1 MPLGPLRPDVG
12 SLERVTFSQTSFP
25 APSGSEWWRDAVI
38 YQVYP
43 RSFKD
48 SNGDGMG
55 DLGGVTQKLPYLKRL
70 GVDAVWL
77 SPFYLSPQHDAGY
90 DVADYRT
97 VDPRFGSLED
107 FDRMREE
114 AHRLGLK
121 IIVDLVPNHTS
132 EDHEWFRAALDSAPG
147 SPERDRYIFREGSGE
162 NGELPPNNW
171 KSLFGGS
178 AWTRVAD
185 GQWYLHLFDSSQP
198 DLNWENPEV
207 WEEFRAIL
215 RFWLERGADGFRV
228 DVAHGMI
235 KAEGLPDWDEQVH
248 LVEGTAA
255 EDDAPNGAPADRTG
269 PAAQDVP
276 VDSTATAET
285 GPAPSGPETVG
296 AEQAGGAGTELGGVV
311 GGDEESANADDPA
324 KTMDTGP
331 YFDQDGVHEIYRDWH
346 RVLQEYPG
354 DRMLV
359 VEAWV
364 GPASRLARY
373 VRPDEAQQAFNFDFL
388 ISGWHRNRMRD
399 TIDISLR
406 ANYEVGAP
414 CTWVLSNHDTVR
426 HASRYGLGSRTAY
439 PNGIG
444 AQDEQ
449 PHHGQGLRRAR
460 AAALVE
466 LSLPGSAYVY
476 QGDEL
481 GLPEHTSLPDAARE
495 DPTFHRT
502 AGAELGRDGA
512 RVPLPWSPVG
522 EGLGFGAEPWLPQP
536 ESFAQITVDHQL
548 GDPQST
554 LNLYRRALTLRDEL
568 RLGTADFSWH
578 PLSDGPEG
586 VLAYV
591 LSTRGG
597 RRVLVAANLGETE
610 AEVAELGSGTLLL
623 TSGQDAVVNDR
634 LTVDSAVWVEL

>member
-1 MPLGPLRPDVG
+1 MG
-12 SLERVTFSQTSFP
+12 SLDPVTSDPATHSDHRAT
-25 APSGSEWWRDAVI
+25 APSARSDQTASVSTASASDTSARTATGTEWWRDAVI

-55 DLGGVTQKLPYLKRL
+55 DLGGVTQKLPYLKHL

-132 EDHEWFRAALDSAPG
+132 EDHEWFRAALTSEPG
-147 SPERDRYIFREGSGE
+147 SPERDRYMFREGRGE
-162 NGELPPNNW
+162 NGEEPPNNW
-171 KSLFGGS
+171 KSLFGGR
-178 AWTRVAD
+178 AWTRVPD

-215 RFWLERGADGFRV
+215 RFWLDRGADGFRV

-235 KAEGLPDWDEQVH
+235 KAPGLPDWDEQVH
-248 LVEGTAA
+248 MVEGT
-255 EDDAPNGAPADRTG
+255 DAQG
-269 PAAQDVP
+269 AQDEP
-276 VDSTATAET
+276 D
-285 GPAPSGPETVG
+285 GPS
-296 AEQAGGAGTELGGVV
+296 
-311 GGDEESANADDPA
+311 

-346 RVLQEYPG
+346 TVLQQYPG

-364 GPASRLARY
+364 GPAERLARY

-388 ISGWHRNRMRD
+388 VAGWHRDRMRD
-399 TIDISLR
+399 TIEISLR
-406 ANYEVGAP
+406 ANAAVGAP
-414 CTWVLSNHDTVR
+414 STWVLSNHDTVR
-426 HASRYGLGSRTAY
+426 HASRYGLSSRTAY

-449 PHHGQGLRRAR
+449 PHAGQGLRRAR

-466 LSLPGSAYVY
+466 LSLPGSAYIY

-481 GLPEHTSLPDAARE
+481 GLPEHTELPDAARQ

-502 AGAELGRDGA
+502 AGSELGRDGA
-512 RVPLPWSPVG
+512 RVPLPWAPVG
-522 EGLGFGAEPWLPQP
+522 DGLGFGPDPWLPQP
-536 ESFAQITVDHQL
+536 ESFAGITVDHQL

-554 LNLYRRALTLRDEL
+554 LNLYRRALEL
-568 RLGTADFSWH
+568 RHELELGTAEFAWH
-578 PLSDGPEG
+578 PLSEG
-586 VLAYV
+586 DQDVLAYTM
-591 LSTRGG
+591 SCRTGET
-597 RRVLVAANLGETE
+597 VLVAANLGESE
-610 AEVAELGSGTLLL
+610 IGFDELSRGELLL
-623 TSGQDAVVNDR
+623 ASGQNAVVNDR
-634 LTVDSAVWVEL
+634 LSVDSAVWLRLT

>member
-1 MPLGPLRPDVG
+1 MGGAVATRPPWEMG
-12 SLERVTFSQTSFP
+12 SLDPVTSDSSTHSDHRTT
-25 APSGSEWWRDAVI
+25 APSARSDQTASVSTASASDTSARTATGTEWWRDAVI

-55 DLGGVTQKLPYLKRL
+55 DLGGVTQKLPYLKHL

-107 FDRMREE
+107 FDRLREE

-132 EDHEWFRAALDSAPG
+132 EDHEWFRAALASEPG
-147 SPERDRYIFREGSGE
+147 SPERDRYMFREGRGE
-162 NGELPPNNW
+162 NGEEPPNNW
-171 KSLFGGS
+171 KSLFGGR
-178 AWTRVAD
+178 AWTRVPD

-215 RFWLERGADGFRV
+215 RFWLDRGADGFRV

-235 KAEGLPDWDEQVH
+235 KAPGLPDWDEQVH
-248 LVEGTAA
+248 MVEGT
-255 EDDAPNGAPADRTG
+255 DAQG
-269 PAAQDVP
+269 AQDEP
-276 VDSTATAET
+276 D
-285 GPAPSGPETVG
+285 GPS
-296 AEQAGGAGTELGGVV
+296 
-311 GGDEESANADDPA
+311 

-346 RVLQEYPG
+346 TVLQEYPG

-364 GPASRLARY
+364 GPAERLARY

-388 ISGWHRNRMRD
+388 VAGWHRDRMRD
-399 TIDISLR
+399 TIEISLR
-406 ANYEVGAP
+406 ANAAVGAP
-414 CTWVLSNHDTVR
+414 STWVLSNHDTVR
-426 HASRYGLGSRTAY
+426 HASRYGLSSRTAY

-449 PHHGQGLRRAR
+449 PHAGQGLRRAR

-466 LSLPGSAYVY
+466 LSLPGSAYIY

-481 GLPEHTSLPDAARE
+481 GLPEHTELPDAARQ

-502 AGAELGRDGA
+502 AGSELGRDGA
-512 RVPLPWSPVG
+512 RVPLPWAPVG
-522 EGLGFGAEPWLPQP
+522 DGLGFGPDPWLPQP
-536 ESFAQITVDHQL
+536 ESFAGITVDHQL

-554 LNLYRRALTLRDEL
+554 LNLYRRALEL
-568 RLGTADFSWH
+568 RHDLELGTAKFAWH
-578 PLSDGPEG
+578 PLSEG
-586 VLAYV
+586 DQDVLAYTM
-591 LSTRGG
+591 SCGTGET
-597 RRVLVAANLGETE
+597 VLVAANLGESE
-610 AEVAELGSGTLLL
+610 IGFDELSRGELLL
-623 TSGQDAVVNDR
+623 ASGQNAVVNDR
-634 LTVDSAVWVEL
+634 LSVDSAVWLRLT

>member
-1 MPLGPLRPDVG
+1 MGGAVATRPPWEMG
-12 SLERVTFSQTSFP
+12 SLDPVTSDPSTHSDHRTT
-25 APSGSEWWRDAVI
+25 APSARSDQTASVSTASASDTSARTATGTEWWRDAVI

-55 DLGGVTQKLPYLKRL
+55 DLGGVTQKLPYLKHL

-107 FDRMREE
+107 FDRLREE

-132 EDHEWFRAALDSAPG
+132 EDHEWFRAALTSEPG
-147 SPERDRYIFREGSGE
+147 SPERDRYMFREGRGE
-162 NGELPPNNW
+162 NGEEPPNNW
-171 KSLFGGS
+171 KSLFGGR
-178 AWTRVAD
+178 AWTRVPD

-215 RFWLERGADGFRV
+215 RFWLDRGADGFRV

-235 KAEGLPDWDEQVH
+235 KAPGLPDWDEQVH
-248 LVEGTAA
+248 MVEGT
-255 EDDAPNGAPADRTG
+255 DAQG
-269 PAAQDVP
+269 AQDEP
-276 VDSTATAET
+276 D
-285 GPAPSGPETVG
+285 GPS
-296 AEQAGGAGTELGGVV
+296 
-311 GGDEESANADDPA
+311 

-346 RVLQEYPG
+346 TVLQEYPG

-364 GPASRLARY
+364 GPAERLARY

-388 ISGWHRNRMRD
+388 VAGWHRDRMRD
-399 TIDISLR
+399 TIEISLR
-406 ANYEVGAP
+406 ANAAVGAP
-414 CTWVLSNHDTVR
+414 STWVLSNHDTVR
-426 HASRYGLGSRTAY
+426 HASRYGLSSRTAY

-449 PHHGQGLRRAR
+449 PHAGQGLRRAR

-466 LSLPGSAYVY
+466 LSLPGSAYIY

-481 GLPEHTSLPDAARE
+481 GLPEHTELPDAARQ

-502 AGAELGRDGA
+502 AGSELGRDGA
-512 RVPLPWSPVG
+512 RVPLPWAPVG
-522 EGLGFGAEPWLPQP
+522 DGLGFGPDPWLPQP
-536 ESFAQITVDHQL
+536 ESFAGITVDHQL

-554 LNLYRRALTLRDEL
+554 LNLYRRALEL
-568 RLGTADFSWH
+568 RHDLELGTAEFAWH
-578 PLSDGPEG
+578 PLSEG
-586 VLAYV
+586 DQDVLAYTM
-591 LSTRGG
+591 SCGTGET
-597 RRVLVAANLGETE
+597 VLVAANLGESE
-610 AEVAELGSGTLLL
+610 IGFDELSRGELLL
-623 TSGQDAVVNDR
+623 ASGQNAVVNDR
-634 LTVDSAVWVEL
+634 LSVDSAVWLRLT

>member
-1 MPLGPLRPDVG
+1 MGGAVATRPPWEMG
-12 SLERVTFSQTSFP
+12 SLDPVTSDSSTHSDHRTT
-25 APSGSEWWRDAVI
+25 APSARSDQTASVSTASASDTSARTATGTEWWRDAVI

-55 DLGGVTQKLPYLKRL
+55 DLGGVTQKLPYLKHL

-107 FDRMREE
+107 FDRLREE

-132 EDHEWFRAALDSAPG
+132 EDHEWFRAALASEPG
-147 SPERDRYIFREGSGE
+147 SPERDRYMFREGRGE
-162 NGELPPNNW
+162 NGEEPPNNW
-171 KSLFGGS
+171 KSLFGGR
-178 AWTRVAD
+178 AWTRVPD

-215 RFWLERGADGFRV
+215 RFWLDRGADGFRV

-235 KAEGLPDWDEQVH
+235 KAPGLPDWDEQVH
-248 LVEGTAA
+248 MVEGT
-255 EDDAPNGAPADRTG
+255 DAQG
-269 PAAQDVP
+269 AQDEP
-276 VDSTATAET
+276 D
-285 GPAPSGPETVG
+285 GPS
-296 AEQAGGAGTELGGVV
+296 
-311 GGDEESANADDPA
+311 

-346 RVLQEYPG
+346 TVLQEYPG

-364 GPASRLARY
+364 GPAERLARY

-388 ISGWHRNRMRD
+388 VAGWHRDRMRD
-399 TIDISLR
+399 TIEISLR
-406 ANYEVGAP
+406 ANAAVGAP
-414 CTWVLSNHDTVR
+414 STWVLSNHDTVR
-426 HASRYGLGSRTAY
+426 HASRYGLSSRTAY

-449 PHHGQGLRRAR
+449 PHAGQGLRRAR

-466 LSLPGSAYVY
+466 LSLPGSAYIY

-481 GLPEHTSLPDAARE
+481 GLPEHTELPDAARQ

-502 AGAELGRDGA
+502 AGSELGRDGA
-512 RVPLPWSPVG
+512 RVPLPWAPVG
-522 EGLGFGAEPWLPQP
+522 DGLGFGPDPWLPQP
-536 ESFAQITVDHQL
+536 ESFAGITVDHQL

-554 LNLYRRALTLRDEL
+554 LNLYRRALEL
-568 RLGTADFSWH
+568 RHDLELGTAEFAWH
-578 PLSDGPEG
+578 PLSEG
-586 VLAYV
+586 DQDVLAYTM
-591 LSTRGG
+591 SCGTGET
-597 RRVLVAANLGETE
+597 VLVAANLGESE
-610 AEVAELGSGTLLL
+610 IGFDELSRGELLL
-623 TSGQDAVVNDR
+623 ASGQNAVVNDR
-634 LTVDSAVWVEL
+634 LSVDSAVWLRLT

>member
-1 MPLGPLRPDVG
+1 MTSDPATHPDH
-12 SLERVTFSQTSFP
+12 RAT
-25 APSGSEWWRDAVI
+25 APSARSDRTASVSTTSASGTSAGTSSTTGTEWWRDAVI

-55 DLGGVTQKLPYLKRL
+55 DLGGVTQKLPYLKHL

-132 EDHEWFRAALDSAPG
+132 EDHEWFRAALASEPG
-147 SPERDRYIFREGSGE
+147 SPERDRYMFREGKGE
-162 NGELPPNNW
+162 NGEEPPNNW
-171 KSLFGGS
+171 KSLFGGR

-215 RFWLERGADGFRV
+215 RFWLDRGADGFRV

-248 LVEGTAA
+248 MVEGTDAQGA
-255 EDDAPNGAPADRTG
+255 EDEPDG
-269 PAAQDVP
+269 P
-276 VDSTATAET
+276 S
-285 GPAPSGPETVG
+285 
-296 AEQAGGAGTELGGVV
+296 
-311 GGDEESANADDPA
+311 

-364 GPASRLARY
+364 GPAERLARY

-388 ISGWHRNRMRD
+388 VAGWHRDRMRD
-399 TIDISLR
+399 TIEISLR
-406 ANYEVGAP
+406 ANAAVGAP
-414 CTWVLSNHDTVR
+414 STWVLSNHDTVR
-426 HASRYGLGSRTAY
+426 HASRYGLSSRTAY

-449 PHHGQGLRRAR
+449 PHAGQGLRRAR

-466 LSLPGSAYVY
+466 LSLPGSAYIY

-481 GLPEHTSLPDAARE
+481 GLPEHTELPDAARQ

-502 AGAELGRDGA
+502 AGSELGRDGA

-522 EGLGFGAEPWLPQP
+522 DGLGFGPDPWLPQP
-536 ESFAQITVDHQL
+536 ESFAAITVDHQL

-554 LNLYRRALTLRDEL
+554 LNLYRRALEL
-568 RLGTADFSWH
+568 RHGLDLGAADFAWH
-578 PLSDGPEG
+578 PLSEG
-586 VLAYV
+586 DQDVLAY
-591 LSTRGG
+591 TMTCGTG
-597 RRVLVAANLGETE
+597 ETVLVAANLGES
-610 AEVAELGSGTLLL
+610 EVGFDELSRGELLL
-623 TSGQDAVVNDR
+623 ASGQNAVVNDR
-634 LTVDSAVWVEL
+634 LSVDSAVWLRLT

>member
-1 MPLGPLRPDVG
+1 M
-12 SLERVTFSQTSFP
+12 
-25 APSGSEWWRDAVI
+25 I

-55 DLGGVTQKLPYLKRL
+55 DLGGVTQKLPYLKHL

-107 FDRMREE
+107 FDRLREE

-132 EDHEWFRAALDSAPG
+132 EDHEWFRAALASDPG
-147 SPERDRYIFREGSGE
+147 SPERDRYMFREGRGE
-162 NGELPPNNW
+162 NGEEPPNNW
-171 KSLFGGS
+171 KSLFGGR
-178 AWTRVAD
+178 AWTRVPD

-215 RFWLERGADGFRV
+215 RFWLDRGADGFRV

-235 KAEGLPDWDEQVH
+235 KAPGLPDWDEQVH
-248 LVEGTAA
+248 MVEGT
-255 EDDAPNGAPADRTG
+255 DAQG
-269 PAAQDVP
+269 AQDEP
-276 VDSTATAET
+276 D
-285 GPAPSGPETVG
+285 GPS
-296 AEQAGGAGTELGGVV
+296 
-311 GGDEESANADDPA
+311 

-346 RVLQEYPG
+346 TVLQEYPG

-364 GPASRLARY
+364 GPAERLARY

-388 ISGWHRNRMRD
+388 VAGWHRDRMRD
-399 TIDISLR
+399 TIEISLR
-406 ANYEVGAP
+406 ANAAVGAP
-414 CTWVLSNHDTVR
+414 STWVLSNHDTVR
-426 HASRYGLGSRTAY
+426 HASRYGLSSRTAY

-449 PHHGQGLRRAR
+449 PHAGQGLRRAR

-466 LSLPGSAYVY
+466 LSLPGSAYIY

-481 GLPEHTSLPDAARE
+481 GLPEHTELPDAARQ

-502 AGAELGRDGA
+502 AGSELGRDGA
-512 RVPLPWSPVG
+512 RVPLPWAPVG
-522 EGLGFGAEPWLPQP
+522 DGLGFGPDPWLPQP
-536 ESFAQITVDHQL
+536 ESFAGITVDHQL

-554 LNLYRRALTLRDEL
+554 LNLYRRALEL
-568 RLGTADFSWH
+568 RHDLELGTAEFAWH
-578 PLSDGPEG
+578 PLSEG
-586 VLAYV
+586 DQDVLAYTM
-591 LSTRGG
+591 SCGTGET
-597 RRVLVAANLGETE
+597 VLVAANLGESE
-610 AEVAELGSGTLLL
+610 IGFDELSRGELLL
-623 TSGQDAVVNDR
+623 ASGQNAVVNDR
-634 LTVDSAVWVEL
+634 LSVDSAVWLRLT

>member
-1 MPLGPLRPDVG
+1 M
-12 SLERVTFSQTSFP
+12 
-25 APSGSEWWRDAVI
+25 

-55 DLGGVTQKLPYLKRL
+55 DLGGVTQKLPYLKHL

-132 EDHEWFRAALDSAPG
+132 EDHEWFRAALASAPG
-147 SPERDRYIFREGSGE
+147 SPERDRYMFRAGRGE
-162 NGELPPNNW
+162 NGEEPPNNW
-171 KSLFGGS
+171 KSLFGGR
-178 AWTRVAD
+178 AWTRVPD

-215 RFWLERGADGFRV
+215 RFWLDRGADGFRV

-248 LVEGTAA
+248 MVEGTDAQGA
-255 EDDAPNGAPADRTG
+255 EDEPDG
-269 PAAQDVP
+269 P
-276 VDSTATAET
+276 S
-285 GPAPSGPETVG
+285 
-296 AEQAGGAGTELGGVV
+296 
-311 GGDEESANADDPA
+311 

-346 RVLQEYPG
+346 KVLQEYPG

-364 GPASRLARY
+364 GPAERLARY

-388 ISGWHRNRMRD
+388 VAGWHRDRMRD
-399 TIDISLR
+399 TIEISLR
-406 ANYEVGAP
+406 ANAAVGAP
-414 CTWVLSNHDTVR
+414 STWVLSNHDTVR
-426 HASRYGLGSRTAY
+426 HASRYGLSSRTAY

-449 PHHGQGLRRAR
+449 PHAGQGLRRAR

-466 LSLPGSAYVY
+466 LSLPGSAYIY

-481 GLPEHTSLPDAARE
+481 GLPEHTELPDAARQ
-495 DPTFHRT
+495 DPTFHRS
-502 AGAELGRDGA
+502 AGSELGRDGA

-522 EGLGFGAEPWLPQP
+522 DGLGFGPDPWLPQP
-536 ESFAQITVDHQL
+536 ESFAGITVDHQL

-554 LNLYRRALTLRDEL
+554 LNLYRRALEL
-568 RLGTADFSWH
+568 RHRLDLGAAEFAWH
-578 PLSDGPEG
+578 PLSEG
-586 VLAYV
+586 DQDVLAY
-591 LSTRGG
+591 TMTCGTG
-597 RRVLVAANLGETE
+597 ETVLVAANLGER
-610 AEVAELGSGTLLL
+610 EVGFDELSRGELLL
-623 TSGQDAVVNDR
+623 ASGQNAVVNDR
-634 LTVDSAVWVEL
+634 LSVDSAVWLRLK

>member
-1 MPLGPLRPDVG
+1 M
-12 SLERVTFSQTSFP
+12 
-25 APSGSEWWRDAVI
+25 
-38 YQVYP
+38 YP

-55 DLGGVTQKLPYLKRL
+55 DLGGVTQKLPYLKHL

-107 FDRMREE
+107 FDRLREE

-132 EDHEWFRAALDSAPG
+132 EDHEWFRAALTSEPG
-147 SPERDRYIFREGSGE
+147 SPERDRYMFREGRGE
-162 NGELPPNNW
+162 NGEEPPNNW
-171 KSLFGGS
+171 KSLFGGR
-178 AWTRVAD
+178 AWTRVPD

-215 RFWLERGADGFRV
+215 RFWLDRGADGFRV

-235 KAEGLPDWDEQVH
+235 KAPGLPDWDEQVH
-248 LVEGTAA
+248 MVEGT
-255 EDDAPNGAPADRTG
+255 DAQG
-269 PAAQDVP
+269 AQDEP
-276 VDSTATAET
+276 D
-285 GPAPSGPETVG
+285 GPS
-296 AEQAGGAGTELGGVV
+296 
-311 GGDEESANADDPA
+311 

-346 RVLQEYPG
+346 TVLQEYPG

-364 GPASRLARY
+364 GPAERLARY

-388 ISGWHRNRMRD
+388 VAGWHRDRMRD
-399 TIDISLR
+399 TIEISLR
-406 ANYEVGAP
+406 ANAAVGAP
-414 CTWVLSNHDTVR
+414 STWVLSNHDTVR
-426 HASRYGLGSRTAY
+426 HASRYGLSSRTAY

-449 PHHGQGLRRAR
+449 PHAGQGLRRAR

-466 LSLPGSAYVY
+466 LSLPGSAYIY

-481 GLPEHTSLPDAARE
+481 GLPEHTELPDAARQ

-502 AGAELGRDGA
+502 AGSELGRDGA
-512 RVPLPWSPVG
+512 RVPLPWAPVG
-522 EGLGFGAEPWLPQP
+522 DGLGFGPDPWLPQP
-536 ESFAQITVDHQL
+536 ESFAGITVDHQL

-554 LNLYRRALTLRDEL
+554 LNLYRRALEL
-568 RLGTADFSWH
+568 RHDLELGTAEFAWH
-578 PLSDGPEG
+578 PLSEG
-586 VLAYV
+586 DQDVLAYTM
-591 LSTRGG
+591 SCGTGET
-597 RRVLVAANLGETE
+597 VLVAANLGESE
-610 AEVAELGSGTLLL
+610 IGFDELSRGELLL
-623 TSGQDAVVNDR
+623 ASGQNAVVNDR
-634 LTVDSAVWVEL
+634 LSVDSAVWLRLT

>member
-1 MPLGPLRPDVG
+1 MG

-55 DLGGVTQKLPYLKRL
+55 DLGGVTEKLPYLKRL

-107 FDRMREE
+107 YDRMREE

-132 EDHEWFRAALDSAPG
+132 EDHEWFRAALASAPG
-147 SPERDRYIFREGSGE
+147 SPERARYIFREGRGE

-198 DLNWENPEV
+198 DLDWKNPEV

-215 RFWLERGADGFRV
+215 RFWLDRGADGFRV

-248 LVEGTAA
+248 MVEGTAE
-255 EDDAPNGAPADRTG
+255 EDGTGDAHEPT
-269 PAAQDVP
+269 
-276 VDSTATAET
+276 
-285 GPAPSGPETVG
+285 
-296 AEQAGGAGTELGGVV
+296 
-311 GGDEESANADDPA
+311 
-324 KTMDTGP
+324 KTMHTGP

-364 GPASRLARY
+364 GPAPRLARY

-399 TIDISLR
+399 TVDASLR
-406 ANYEVGAP
+406 AYYEVGAP

-522 EGLGFGAEPWLPQP
+522 EGLGFGPNPWLPQP
-536 ESFAQITVDHQL
+536 ESFREITVDHQE

-554 LNLYRRALTLRDEL
+554 LNLYRRALRVRGEL
-568 RLGTADFSWH
+568 GLGTADFTWH
-578 PLSDGPEG
+578 ELSDGPER
-586 VLAYV
+586 VLAYL
-591 LSTRGG
+591 LSTSEG
-597 RRVLVAANLGETE
+597 RTVLVAANLGEGD
-610 AEVAELGSGTLLL
+610 AEIAELSRGTLLL
-623 TSGQDAVVNDR
+623 TSGQDAVIGNR
-634 LTVDSAVWVEL
+634 LTVDSAVWLEL

>member
-1 MPLGPLRPDVG
+1 MG
-12 SLERVTFSQTSFP
+12 SLECVTFSQTSFP

-55 DLGGVTQKLPYLKRL
+55 DLGGVTEELPYLKRL

-107 FDRMREE
+107 YDRMREE

-132 EDHEWFRAALDSAPG
+132 EDHEWFRAALASAPG
-147 SPERDRYIFREGSGE
+147 SPERARYIFREGRGE

-198 DLNWENPEV
+198 DLDWKNPEV

-215 RFWLERGADGFRV
+215 RFWLDRGADGFRV

-248 LVEGTAA
+248 MVEGTAE
-255 EDDAPNGAPADRTG
+255 ED
-269 PAAQDVP
+269 
-276 VDSTATAET
+276 
-285 GPAPSGPETVG
+285 
-296 AEQAGGAGTELGGVV
+296 GTE
-311 GGDEESANADDPA
+311 DAHEPT

-354 DRMLV
+354 DRILV

-364 GPASRLARY
+364 GPAPRLARY

-388 ISGWHRNRMRD
+388 ISGWHRDRMRD
-399 TIDISLR
+399 TVDASLR
-406 ANYEVGAP
+406 AYYEVGAP

-522 EGLGFGAEPWLPQP
+522 EGLGFGPNPWLPQP
-536 ESFAQITVDHQL
+536 ESFREITVDHQE

-554 LNLYRRALTLRDEL
+554 LNLYRRALGVRGEL
-568 RLGTADFSWH
+568 GLGTADFTWH
-578 PLSDGPEG
+578 ELSDGPEG

-591 LSTRGG
+591 LSTSEG
-597 RRVLVAANLGETE
+597 RTVLVAANLGEGD
-610 AEVAELGSGTLLL
+610 AEIAELSRGTLLL
-623 TSGQDAVVNDR
+623 TSGQDAVIDNR
-634 LTVDSAVWVEL
+634 LTVDSAVWLEL

>member
-1 MPLGPLRPDVG
+1 MG
-12 SLERVTFSQTSFP
+12 SLDPVTSDPATHP
-25 APSGSEWWRDAVI
+25 DHRATAPSARSDRTASVSTASVSGASARTPTGTEWWRDAVI

-55 DLGGVTQKLPYLKRL
+55 DLGGVTQKLPYLKHL

-132 EDHEWFRAALDSAPG
+132 EDHEWFRAALASAPG
-147 SPERDRYIFREGSGE
+147 SPERDRYMFRAGRGE
-162 NGELPPNNW
+162 NGEEPPNNW
-171 KSLFGGS
+171 KSLFGGR
-178 AWTRVAD
+178 AWTRVPD

-215 RFWLERGADGFRV
+215 RFWLDRGADGFRV

-248 LVEGTAA
+248 MVEGTDAQGA
-255 EDDAPNGAPADRTG
+255 EDEPDG
-269 PAAQDVP
+269 P
-276 VDSTATAET
+276 S
-285 GPAPSGPETVG
+285 
-296 AEQAGGAGTELGGVV
+296 
-311 GGDEESANADDPA
+311 

-346 RVLQEYPG
+346 KVLQEYPG

-364 GPASRLARY
+364 GPAERLARY

-388 ISGWHRNRMRD
+388 VAGWHRDRMRD
-399 TIDISLR
+399 TIEISLR
-406 ANYEVGAP
+406 ANAAVGAP
-414 CTWVLSNHDTVR
+414 STWVLSNHDTVR
-426 HASRYGLGSRTAY
+426 HASRYGLSSRTAY

-449 PHHGQGLRRAR
+449 PHAGQGLRRAR

-466 LSLPGSAYVY
+466 LSLPGSAYIY

-481 GLPEHTSLPDAARE
+481 GLPEHTELPDAARQ
-495 DPTFHRT
+495 DPTFHRS
-502 AGAELGRDGA
+502 AGSELGRDGA

-522 EGLGFGAEPWLPQP
+522 DGLGFGPDPWLPQP
-536 ESFAQITVDHQL
+536 ESFAGITVDHQL

-554 LNLYRRALTLRDEL
+554 LNLYRRALEL
-568 RLGTADFSWH
+568 RHRLDLGAAEFAWH
-578 PLSDGPEG
+578 PLSEG
-586 VLAYV
+586 DQDVLAY
-591 LSTRGG
+591 TMTCGTG
-597 RRVLVAANLGETE
+597 ETVLVAANLGER
-610 AEVAELGSGTLLL
+610 EVGFDELSRGELLL
-623 TSGQDAVVNDR
+623 ASGQNAVVNDR
-634 LTVDSAVWVEL
+634 LSVDSAVWLRLK

>member
-1 MPLGPLRPDVG
+1 MGGAVATRPPWEMG
-12 SLERVTFSQTSFP
+12 SLDPVTSDSSTHSDHRTT
-25 APSGSEWWRDAVI
+25 APSARSDQTASVSTASASDTSARTATGTEWWRDAVI

-55 DLGGVTQKLPYLKRL
+55 DLGGVTQKLPYLKHL

-132 EDHEWFRAALDSAPG
+132 EDHEWFRAALTSEPG
-147 SPERDRYIFREGSGE
+147 SPERDRYMFREGRGE
-162 NGELPPNNW
+162 NGEEPPNNW
-171 KSLFGGS
+171 KSLFGGR
-178 AWTRVAD
+178 AWTRVPD

-215 RFWLERGADGFRV
+215 RFWLDRGADGFRV

-235 KAEGLPDWDEQVH
+235 KAPGLPDWDEQVH
-248 LVEGTAA
+248 MVEGT
-255 EDDAPNGAPADRTG
+255 DAQG
-269 PAAQDVP
+269 AQDEP
-276 VDSTATAET
+276 D
-285 GPAPSGPETVG
+285 GPS
-296 AEQAGGAGTELGGVV
+296 
-311 GGDEESANADDPA
+311 

-346 RVLQEYPG
+346 TVLQEYPG

-364 GPASRLARY
+364 GPAERLARY

-388 ISGWHRNRMRD
+388 VAGWHRDRMRD
-399 TIDISLR
+399 TIEISLR
-406 ANYEVGAP
+406 ANAAVGAP
-414 CTWVLSNHDTVR
+414 STWVLSNHDTVR
-426 HASRYGLGSRTAY
+426 HASRYGLSSRTAY

-449 PHHGQGLRRAR
+449 PHAGQGLRRAR

-466 LSLPGSAYVY
+466 LSLPGSAYIY

-481 GLPEHTSLPDAARE
+481 GLPEHTELPDAARQ

-502 AGAELGRDGA
+502 AGSELGRDGA
-512 RVPLPWSPVG
+512 RVPLPWAPVG
-522 EGLGFGAEPWLPQP
+522 DGLGFGPDPWLPQP
-536 ESFAQITVDHQL
+536 ESFAGITVDHQL

-554 LNLYRRALTLRDEL
+554 LNLYRRALEL
-568 RLGTADFSWH
+568 RHDLELGTAEFAWH
-578 PLSDGPEG
+578 PLSEG
-586 VLAYV
+586 DQDVLAYTM
-591 LSTRGG
+591 SCGTGET
-597 RRVLVAANLGETE
+597 VLVAANLGESE
-610 AEVAELGSGTLLL
+610 IGFDELSRGELLL
-623 TSGQDAVVNDR
+623 ASGQNAVVNDR
-634 LTVDSAVWVEL
+634 LSVDSAVWLRLT

>member
-1 MPLGPLRPDVG
+1 M
-12 SLERVTFSQTSFP
+12 
-25 APSGSEWWRDAVI
+25 
-38 YQVYP
+38 YP

-55 DLGGVTQKLPYLKRL
+55 DLGGVTQKLPYLKHL

-132 EDHEWFRAALDSAPG
+132 EDHEWFRAALASEPG
-147 SPERDRYIFREGSGE
+147 SPERDRYMFRAGRGQ
-162 NGELPPNNW
+162 NGEEPPNNW
-171 KSLFGGS
+171 KSLFGGR
-178 AWTRVAD
+178 AWTRVPD

-215 RFWLERGADGFRV
+215 RFWLDRGADGFRV

-248 LVEGTAA
+248 MVEGTDAQGA
-255 EDDAPNGAPADRTG
+255 EDEPDG
-269 PAAQDVP
+269 P
-276 VDSTATAET
+276 S
-285 GPAPSGPETVG
+285 
-296 AEQAGGAGTELGGVV
+296 
-311 GGDEESANADDPA
+311 

-346 RVLQEYPG
+346 KVLQEYPG

-364 GPASRLARY
+364 GPAERLARY

-388 ISGWHRNRMRD
+388 VAGWHRDRMRD
-399 TIDISLR
+399 TIEISLR
-406 ANYEVGAP
+406 ANAAVGAP
-414 CTWVLSNHDTVR
+414 STWVLSNHDTVR
-426 HASRYGLGSRTAY
+426 HASRYGLSSRTAY

-449 PHHGQGLRRAR
+449 PHAGQGLRRAR

-466 LSLPGSAYVY
+466 LSLPGSAYIY

-481 GLPEHTSLPDAARE
+481 GLPEHTELPDAARQ

-502 AGAELGRDGA
+502 AGSELGRDGA

-522 EGLGFGAEPWLPQP
+522 DGLGFGPDPWLPQP
-536 ESFAQITVDHQL
+536 ESFAGITVDHQL

-554 LNLYRRALTLRDEL
+554 LNLYRRALEL
-568 RLGTADFSWH
+568 RHGLDLGAAEFAWH
-578 PLSDGPEG
+578 PLSEG
-586 VLAYV
+586 DQDVLAY
-591 LSTRGG
+591 TMTCGTG
-597 RRVLVAANLGETE
+597 ETVLVAANLGES
-610 AEVAELGSGTLLL
+610 EVGFDELSRGELLL
-623 TSGQDAVVNDR
+623 ASGQNAVVNDR
-634 LTVDSAVWVEL
+634 LSVDSAVWLLLK

>member
-1 MPLGPLRPDVG
+1 M
-12 SLERVTFSQTSFP
+12 
-25 APSGSEWWRDAVI
+25 

-55 DLGGVTQKLPYLKRL
+55 DLGGVTQKLPYLKHL

-132 EDHEWFRAALDSAPG
+132 EDHEWFRAALASEPG
-147 SPERDRYIFREGSGE
+147 SPERDRYMFREGRGE
-162 NGELPPNNW
+162 NGEEPPNNW
-171 KSLFGGS
+171 KSLFGGR
-178 AWTRVAD
+178 AWTRVPD

-215 RFWLERGADGFRV
+215 RFWLDRGADGFRV

-248 LVEGTAA
+248 MVEGTDAQGA
-255 EDDAPNGAPADRTG
+255 EDEPDG
-269 PAAQDVP
+269 P
-276 VDSTATAET
+276 S
-285 GPAPSGPETVG
+285 
-296 AEQAGGAGTELGGVV
+296 
-311 GGDEESANADDPA
+311 

-364 GPASRLARY
+364 GPAERLARY

-388 ISGWHRNRMRD
+388 VAGWHRDRMRD
-399 TIDISLR
+399 TIEISLR
-406 ANYEVGAP
+406 ANAAVGAP
-414 CTWVLSNHDTVR
+414 STWVLSNHDTVR
-426 HASRYGLGSRTAY
+426 HASRYGLSSRTAY

-449 PHHGQGLRRAR
+449 PHAGQGLRRAR

-466 LSLPGSAYVY
+466 LSLPGSAYIY

-481 GLPEHTSLPDAARE
+481 GLPEHTELPDAARQ

-502 AGAELGRDGA
+502 AGSELGRDGA

-522 EGLGFGAEPWLPQP
+522 DGLGFGPDPWLPQP
-536 ESFAQITVDHQL
+536 ESFAGITVDHQL

-554 LNLYRRALTLRDEL
+554 LNLYRRALEL
-568 RLGTADFSWH
+568 RHRLDLGAAEFAWH
-578 PLSDGPEG
+578 PLSEG
-586 VLAYV
+586 DQDVLAY
-591 LSTRGG
+591 TMTCGTG
-597 RRVLVAANLGETE
+597 ETVLVAANLGES
-610 AEVAELGSGTLLL
+610 EVGFDELSRGELLL
-623 TSGQDAVVNDR
+623 ASGQNAVVNDR
-634 LTVDSAVWVEL
+634 LSVDSAVWLRLK

>member
-1 MPLGPLRPDVG
+1 MG
-12 SLERVTFSQTSFP
+12 SLDPVTSDPSTHSDHRAT
-25 APSGSEWWRDAVI
+25 APSARSDQTASVSTASASDTSARTATGTEWWRDAVI

-55 DLGGVTQKLPYLKRL
+55 DLGGVTQKLPYLKHL

-107 FDRMREE
+107 FDRLREE

-132 EDHEWFRAALDSAPG
+132 EDHEWFRAALTSEPG
-147 SPERDRYIFREGSGE
+147 SPERDRYMFREGRGE
-162 NGELPPNNW
+162 NGEEPPNNW
-171 KSLFGGS
+171 KSLFGGR
-178 AWTRVAD
+178 AWTRVPD

-215 RFWLERGADGFRV
+215 RFWLDRGADGFRV

-235 KAEGLPDWDEQVH
+235 KAPGLPDWDEQVH
-248 LVEGTAA
+248 MVEGT
-255 EDDAPNGAPADRTG
+255 DAQG
-269 PAAQDVP
+269 AQDEP
-276 VDSTATAET
+276 D
-285 GPAPSGPETVG
+285 GPS
-296 AEQAGGAGTELGGVV
+296 
-311 GGDEESANADDPA
+311 

-346 RVLQEYPG
+346 TVLQEYPG

-364 GPASRLARY
+364 GPAERLARY

-388 ISGWHRNRMRD
+388 VAGWHRDRMRD
-399 TIDISLR
+399 TIEISLR
-406 ANYEVGAP
+406 ANAAVGAP
-414 CTWVLSNHDTVR
+414 STWVLSNHDTVR
-426 HASRYGLGSRTAY
+426 HASRYGLSSRTAY

-449 PHHGQGLRRAR
+449 PHAGQGLRRAR

-466 LSLPGSAYVY
+466 LSLPGSAYIY

-481 GLPEHTSLPDAARE
+481 GLPEHTELPDAARQ

-502 AGAELGRDGA
+502 AGSELGRDGA
-512 RVPLPWSPVG
+512 RVPLPWAPVG
-522 EGLGFGAEPWLPQP
+522 DGLGFGPDPWLPQP
-536 ESFAQITVDHQL
+536 ESFAGITVDHQL

-554 LNLYRRALTLRDEL
+554 LNLYRRALEL
-568 RLGTADFSWH
+568 RHDLELGTAEFAWH
-578 PLSDGPEG
+578 PLSEG
-586 VLAYV
+586 DQDVLAYTM
-591 LSTRGG
+591 SCGTGET
-597 RRVLVAANLGETE
+597 VLVAANLGESE
-610 AEVAELGSGTLLL
+610 IGFDELSRGELLL
-623 TSGQDAVVNDR
+623 ASGQNAVVNDR
-634 LTVDSAVWVEL
+634 LSVDSAVWLRLT

>member
-1 MPLGPLRPDVG
+1 M
-12 SLERVTFSQTSFP
+12 
-25 APSGSEWWRDAVI
+25 
-38 YQVYP
+38 YP

-55 DLGGVTQKLPYLKRL
+55 DLGGVTQKLPYLKHL

-132 EDHEWFRAALDSAPG
+132 EDHEWFRAALTSEPG
-147 SPERDRYIFREGSGE
+147 SPERDRYMFREGRGE
-162 NGELPPNNW
+162 NGEEPPNNW
-171 KSLFGGS
+171 KSLFGGR
-178 AWTRVAD
+178 AWTRVPD

-215 RFWLERGADGFRV
+215 RFWLDRGADGFRV

-235 KAEGLPDWDEQVH
+235 KAPGLPDWDEQVH
-248 LVEGTAA
+248 MVEGT
-255 EDDAPNGAPADRTG
+255 DAQG
-269 PAAQDVP
+269 AQDEP
-276 VDSTATAET
+276 D
-285 GPAPSGPETVG
+285 GPS
-296 AEQAGGAGTELGGVV
+296 
-311 GGDEESANADDPA
+311 

-346 RVLQEYPG
+346 TVLQEYPG

-364 GPASRLARY
+364 GPAERLARY

-388 ISGWHRNRMRD
+388 VAGWHRDRMRD
-399 TIDISLR
+399 TIEISLR
-406 ANYEVGAP
+406 ANAAVGAP
-414 CTWVLSNHDTVR
+414 STWVLSNHDTVR
-426 HASRYGLGSRTAY
+426 HASRYGLSSRTAY

-449 PHHGQGLRRAR
+449 PHAGQGLRRAR

-466 LSLPGSAYVY
+466 LSLPGSAYIY

-481 GLPEHTSLPDAARE
+481 GLPEHTELPDAARQ

-502 AGAELGRDGA
+502 AGSELGRDGA
-512 RVPLPWSPVG
+512 RVPLPWAPVG
-522 EGLGFGAEPWLPQP
+522 DGLGFGPDPWLPQP
-536 ESFAQITVDHQL
+536 ESFAGITVDHQL

-554 LNLYRRALTLRDEL
+554 LNLYRRALEL
-568 RLGTADFSWH
+568 RHDLELGTAEFAWH
-578 PLSDGPEG
+578 PLSEG
-586 VLAYV
+586 DQDVLAYTM
-591 LSTRGG
+591 SCGTGETM
-597 RRVLVAANLGETE
+597 LVAANLGESE
-610 AEVAELGSGTLLL
+610 IGFDELSRGELLL
-623 TSGQDAVVNDR
+623 ASGQNAVVNDR
-634 LTVDSAVWVEL
+634 LSVDSAVWLRLT

>member
-1 MPLGPLRPDVG
+1 M
-12 SLERVTFSQTSFP
+12 TSSRTDFP

-55 DLGGVTQKLPYLKRL
+55 DLGGVTEKLPYLKQL

-132 EDHEWFRAALDSAPG
+132 EDHEWFRAALAAGPG
-147 SPERDRYIFREGSGE
+147 SPERERYMFREGTGE

-171 KSLFGGS
+171 KSLFGGR
-178 AWTRVAD
+178 AWTRVPD
-185 GQWYLHLFDSSQP
+185 GQWYLHLFDSTQP

-215 RFWLERGADGFRV
+215 RFWLDRGADGFRV

-235 KAEGLPDWDEQVH
+235 KADGLPDWDEQVH
-248 LVEGTAA
+248 MVEGTDSA
-255 EDDAPNGAPADRTG
+255 DDA
-269 PAAQDVP
+269 AA
-276 VDSTATAET
+276 ATHPTPGED
-285 GPAPSGPETVG
+285 PE
-296 AEQAGGAGTELGGVV
+296 GAG
-311 GGDEESANADDPA
+311 

-331 YFDQDGVHEIYRDWH
+331 YFDQDGVHEIYRDWN
-346 RVLQEYPG
+346 RVLREYPG
-354 DRMLV
+354 ERMLV

-364 GPASRLARY
+364 GPAPRLARY
-373 VRPDEAQQAFNFDFL
+373 VREDEAQQAFNFDFL
-388 ISGWHRNRMRD
+388 VAGWHRDRMRD
-399 TIDISLR
+399 TIETSLR
-406 ANYEVGAP
+406 ANSEVGAP

-426 HASRYGLGSRTAY
+426 HSSRYGLSSRTAY

-449 PHHGQGLRRAR
+449 PHPGQGLRRAR

-481 GLPEHTSLPDAARE
+481 GLPEHTELPDAARQ

-522 EGLGFGAEPWLPQP
+522 EGLGFGPAPWLPQP
-536 ESFAQITVDHQL
+536 ESFHEITVDHQL

-554 LNLYRRALTLRDEL
+554 LSLYRRALRLRHEL
-568 RLGTADFSWH
+568 GLGATGFAWH
-578 PLSDGPEG
+578 PLSDEDQG

-591 LSTRGG
+591 LPREDGD
-597 RRVLVAANLGETE
+597 VMVAANLGDAPAT
-610 AEVAELGSGTLLL
+610 VAELSTGELLL
-623 TSGQDAVVNDR
+623 ASGQDAVVGDT
-634 LTVDSAVWVEL
+634 LSVDSAVWLKL

>member
-1 MPLGPLRPDVG
+1 MG
-12 SLERVTFSQTSFP
+12 SLDPVTSDPSTHSDHRAT
-25 APSGSEWWRDAVI
+25 APSARSDQTASVSTASASDTSARTATGTEWWRDAVI

-55 DLGGVTQKLPYLKRL
+55 DLGGVTQKLPYLKHL

-107 FDRMREE
+107 FDRLREE

-132 EDHEWFRAALDSAPG
+132 EDHEWFRAALTSEPG
-147 SPERDRYIFREGSGE
+147 SPERDRYMFREGRGE
-162 NGELPPNNW
+162 NGEEPPNNW
-171 KSLFGGS
+171 KSLFGGR
-178 AWTRVAD
+178 AWTRVPD

-215 RFWLERGADGFRV
+215 RFWLDRGADGFRV
-228 DVAHGMI
+228 DVAHGMV
-235 KAEGLPDWDEQVH
+235 KAPGLPDWDEQVH
-248 LVEGTAA
+248 MVEGT
-255 EDDAPNGAPADRTG
+255 DVQG
-269 PAAQDVP
+269 AQDEP
-276 VDSTATAET
+276 D
-285 GPAPSGPETVG
+285 GPS
-296 AEQAGGAGTELGGVV
+296 
-311 GGDEESANADDPA
+311 

-346 RVLQEYPG
+346 TVLQEYPG

-364 GPASRLARY
+364 GPAERLARY

-388 ISGWHRNRMRD
+388 VAGWHRDRMRD
-399 TIDISLR
+399 TIEISLR
-406 ANYEVGAP
+406 ANAAVGAP
-414 CTWVLSNHDTVR
+414 STWVLSNHDTVR
-426 HASRYGLGSRTAY
+426 HASRYGLSSRTAY

-449 PHHGQGLRRAR
+449 PHAGQGLRRAR

-466 LSLPGSAYVY
+466 LSLPGSAYIY

-481 GLPEHTSLPDAARE
+481 GLPEHTELPDAARQ

-502 AGAELGRDGA
+502 AGSELGRDGA
-512 RVPLPWSPVG
+512 RVPLPWAPVG
-522 EGLGFGAEPWLPQP
+522 DGLGFGPDPWLPQP
-536 ESFAQITVDHQL
+536 ESFAGITVDHQL

-554 LNLYRRALTLRDEL
+554 LNLYRRALEL
-568 RLGTADFSWH
+568 RHDLELGTAEFAWH
-578 PLSDGPEG
+578 PLSEG
-586 VLAYV
+586 DQDVLAYTM
-591 LSTRGG
+591 SCGTGET
-597 RRVLVAANLGETE
+597 VLVAANLGESE
-610 AEVAELGSGTLLL
+610 IGFDELSRGELLL
-623 TSGQDAVVNDR
+623 ASGQNAVVNDR
-634 LTVDSAVWVEL
+634 LSVDSAVWLRLT

>member
-1 MPLGPLRPDVG
+1 MG
-12 SLERVTFSQTSFP
+12 SLDPVTSELSTHSDHRAT
-25 APSGSEWWRDAVI
+25 APSARSDQTASVSTASASDTSARTATGTEWWRDAVI

-55 DLGGVTQKLPYLKRL
+55 DLGGVTQKLPYLKHL

-107 FDRMREE
+107 FDRLREE

-132 EDHEWFRAALDSAPG
+132 EDHEWFRAALTSEPG
-147 SPERDRYIFREGSGE
+147 SPERDRYMFREGRGE
-162 NGELPPNNW
+162 NGEEPPNNW
-171 KSLFGGS
+171 KSLFGGR
-178 AWTRVAD
+178 AWTRVPD

-215 RFWLERGADGFRV
+215 RFWLDRGADGFRV

-235 KAEGLPDWDEQVH
+235 KAPGLPDWDEQVH
-248 LVEGTAA
+248 MVEGT
-255 EDDAPNGAPADRTG
+255 DAQG
-269 PAAQDVP
+269 AQDEP
-276 VDSTATAET
+276 D
-285 GPAPSGPETVG
+285 GPS
-296 AEQAGGAGTELGGVV
+296 
-311 GGDEESANADDPA
+311 

-346 RVLQEYPG
+346 TVLQEYPG

-364 GPASRLARY
+364 GPAERLARY

-388 ISGWHRNRMRD
+388 VAGWHRDRMRD
-399 TIDISLR
+399 TIEISLR
-406 ANYEVGAP
+406 ANAAVGAP
-414 CTWVLSNHDTVR
+414 STWVLSNHDTVR
-426 HASRYGLGSRTAY
+426 HASRYGLSSRTAY

-449 PHHGQGLRRAR
+449 PHAGQGLRRAR

-466 LSLPGSAYVY
+466 LSLPGSAYIY

-481 GLPEHTSLPDAARE
+481 GLPEHTELPDAARQ

-502 AGAELGRDGA
+502 AGSELGRDGA
-512 RVPLPWSPVG
+512 RVPLPWAPVG
-522 EGLGFGAEPWLPQP
+522 DGLGFGPDPWLPQP
-536 ESFAQITVDHQL
+536 ESFAGITVDHQL

-554 LNLYRRALTLRDEL
+554 LNLYRRALEL
-568 RLGTADFSWH
+568 RHDLELGTAEFAWH
-578 PLSDGPEG
+578 PLSEG
-586 VLAYV
+586 DQDVLAYTM
-591 LSTRGG
+591 SCGTGET
-597 RRVLVAANLGETE
+597 VLVAANLGESE
-610 AEVAELGSGTLLL
+610 IGFDELSRGELLL
-623 TSGQDAVVNDR
+623 ASGQNAVVNDR
-634 LTVDSAVWVEL
+634 LSVDSAVWLRLT

>member
-1 MPLGPLRPDVG
+1 MG
-12 SLERVTFSQTSFP
+12 SLDPVTSDLSTHSDHRAT
-25 APSGSEWWRDAVI
+25 APSARSDQTASVSTASASDTSARTATGTEWWRDAVI

-55 DLGGVTQKLPYLKRL
+55 DLGGVTQKLPYLKHL

-132 EDHEWFRAALDSAPG
+132 EDHEWFRAALASEPG
-147 SPERDRYIFREGSGE
+147 SPERDRYMFREGRGE
-162 NGELPPNNW
+162 NGEEPPNNW
-171 KSLFGGS
+171 KSLFGGR
-178 AWTRVAD
+178 AWTRVPD

-215 RFWLERGADGFRV
+215 RFWLDRGADGFRV

-235 KAEGLPDWDEQVH
+235 KAPGLPDWDEQVH
-248 LVEGTAA
+248 MVEGT
-255 EDDAPNGAPADRTG
+255 DAQG
-269 PAAQDVP
+269 AQDEP
-276 VDSTATAET
+276 D
-285 GPAPSGPETVG
+285 GPS
-296 AEQAGGAGTELGGVV
+296 
-311 GGDEESANADDPA
+311 

-346 RVLQEYPG
+346 TVLQEYPG

-364 GPASRLARY
+364 GPAERLARY

-388 ISGWHRNRMRD
+388 VAGWHRDRMRD
-399 TIDISLR
+399 TIEISLR
-406 ANYEVGAP
+406 ANAAVGAP
-414 CTWVLSNHDTVR
+414 STWVLSNHDTVR
-426 HASRYGLGSRTAY
+426 HASRYGLSSRTAY

-449 PHHGQGLRRAR
+449 PHAGQGLRRAR

-466 LSLPGSAYVY
+466 LSLPGSAYIY

-481 GLPEHTSLPDAARE
+481 GLPEHTELPDAARQ

-502 AGAELGRDGA
+502 AGSELGRDGA
-512 RVPLPWSPVG
+512 RVPLPWAPVG
-522 EGLGFGAEPWLPQP
+522 DGLGFGPDPWLPQP
-536 ESFAQITVDHQL
+536 ESFAGITVDHQL

-554 LNLYRRALTLRDEL
+554 LNLYRRALEL
-568 RLGTADFSWH
+568 RHDLELGTAEFAWH
-578 PLSDGPEG
+578 PLSEG
-586 VLAYV
+586 DQDVLAYTM
-591 LSTRGG
+591 SCGTGET
-597 RRVLVAANLGETE
+597 VLVAANLGESE
-610 AEVAELGSGTLLL
+610 IGFDELSRGELLL
-623 TSGQDAVVNDR
+623 ASGQNAVVNDR
-634 LTVDSAVWVEL
+634 LSVDSAVWLRLT

>member
-1 MPLGPLRPDVG
+1 MG
-12 SLERVTFSQTSFP
+12 SLDPVTSDPSTHSDYRAT
-25 APSGSEWWRDAVI
+25 APSARSDQTASVSTASASDTSARTATGTEWWRDAVI

-55 DLGGVTQKLPYLKRL
+55 DLGGVTQKLPYLKHL

-90 DVADYRT
+90 DVAEYRT

-132 EDHEWFRAALDSAPG
+132 EDHEWFRAALTSEPG
-147 SPERDRYIFREGSGE
+147 SPERDRYMFREGRGE
-162 NGELPPNNW
+162 NGEEPPNNW
-171 KSLFGGS
+171 KSLFGGR
-178 AWTRVAD
+178 AWTRVPD

-215 RFWLERGADGFRV
+215 RFWLDRGADGFRV
-228 DVAHGMI
+228 DVAPGMI
-235 KAEGLPDWDEQVH
+235 KAPGLPDWDEQVH
-248 LVEGTAA
+248 MVEGT
-255 EDDAPNGAPADRTG
+255 DAQG
-269 PAAQDVP
+269 AQDEP
-276 VDSTATAET
+276 D
-285 GPAPSGPETVG
+285 GPS
-296 AEQAGGAGTELGGVV
+296 
-311 GGDEESANADDPA
+311 

-346 RVLQEYPG
+346 TVLQEYPG

-364 GPASRLARY
+364 GPAERLARY

-388 ISGWHRNRMRD
+388 VAGWHRDRMRD
-399 TIDISLR
+399 TIEISLR
-406 ANYEVGAP
+406 ANAAVGAP
-414 CTWVLSNHDTVR
+414 STWVLSNHDTVR
-426 HASRYGLGSRTAY
+426 HASRYGLSSRTAY

-449 PHHGQGLRRAR
+449 PHAGQGLRRAR

-466 LSLPGSAYVY
+466 LSLPGSAYIY

-481 GLPEHTSLPDAARE
+481 GLPEHTELPDAARQ

-502 AGAELGRDGA
+502 AGSELGRDGA
-512 RVPLPWSPVG
+512 RVPLPWAPVG
-522 EGLGFGAEPWLPQP
+522 DGLGFGPDPWLPQP
-536 ESFAQITVDHQL
+536 ESFAGITVDHQL

-554 LNLYRRALTLRDEL
+554 LNLYRRALEL
-568 RLGTADFSWH
+568 RHDLELGTAEFAWH
-578 PLSDGPEG
+578 PLSEG
-586 VLAYV
+586 DQDVLAYTM
-591 LSTRGG
+591 SCGTGET
-597 RRVLVAANLGETE
+597 VLVAANLGESE
-610 AEVAELGSGTLLL
+610 IGFDELSRGELLL
-623 TSGQDAVVNDR
+623 ASGQNAVVNDR
-634 LTVDSAVWVEL
+634 LSVDSAVWLRLT

>member
-1 MPLGPLRPDVG
+1 MSKSGGTFGDGGAVAAKPPWEMG
-12 SLERVTFSQTSFP
+12 SLDPVTSDLSTHSDHRAT
-25 APSGSEWWRDAVI
+25 APSARSDQTASVSTASASDTSARTATGTEWWRDAVI

-55 DLGGVTQKLPYLKRL
+55 DLGGVTQKLPYLKHL

-90 DVADYRT
+90 DVAEYRT

-132 EDHEWFRAALDSAPG
+132 EDHEWFRAALTSEPS
-147 SPERDRYIFREGSGE
+147 SPERDRYMFREGRGE
-162 NGELPPNNW
+162 NGEEPPNNW
-171 KSLFGGS
+171 KSLFGGR
-178 AWTRVAD
+178 AWTRVPD

-215 RFWLERGADGFRV
+215 RFWLDRGADGFRV
-228 DVAHGMI
+228 DVAHGMV
-235 KAEGLPDWDEQVH
+235 KAPGLPDWDEQVH
-248 LVEGTAA
+248 MVEGT
-255 EDDAPNGAPADRTG
+255 DVQG
-269 PAAQDVP
+269 AQDEP
-276 VDSTATAET
+276 D
-285 GPAPSGPETVG
+285 GPS
-296 AEQAGGAGTELGGVV
+296 
-311 GGDEESANADDPA
+311 

-346 RVLQEYPG
+346 TVLQEYPG

-364 GPASRLARY
+364 GPAERLARY

-388 ISGWHRNRMRD
+388 VAGWHRDRMRD
-399 TIDISLR
+399 TIEISLR
-406 ANYEVGAP
+406 ANAAVGAP
-414 CTWVLSNHDTVR
+414 STWVLSNHDTVR
-426 HASRYGLGSRTAY
+426 HASRYGLSSRTAY

-449 PHHGQGLRRAR
+449 PHAGQGLRRAR

-466 LSLPGSAYVY
+466 LSLPGSAYIY

-481 GLPEHTSLPDAARE
+481 GLPEHTELPDAARQ

-502 AGAELGRDGA
+502 AGSELGRDGA
-512 RVPLPWSPVG
+512 RVPLPWAPVG
-522 EGLGFGAEPWLPQP
+522 NGLGFGPDPWLPQP
-536 ESFAQITVDHQL
+536 ESFAGITVDHQL

-554 LNLYRRALTLRDEL
+554 LNLYRRALEL
-568 RLGTADFSWH
+568 RHDLELGTAEFAWH
-578 PLSDGPEG
+578 PLSEG
-586 VLAYV
+586 DQDVLAYTM
-591 LSTRGG
+591 SCGTGET
-597 RRVLVAANLGETE
+597 VLVAANLGESE
-610 AEVAELGSGTLLL
+610 IGFDELSRGELLL
-623 TSGQDAVVNDR
+623 ASGQNAVVNDR
-634 LTVDSAVWVEL
+634 LSVDSAVWLRLT

>member
-1 MPLGPLRPDVG
+1 M
-12 SLERVTFSQTSFP
+12 TSSRTDFP

-55 DLGGVTQKLPYLKRL
+55 DLGGVTEKLPYLKQL

-132 EDHEWFRAALDSAPG
+132 EDHEWFRAALAAGPG
-147 SPERDRYIFREGSGE
+147 SPERERYMFREGTGE

-171 KSLFGGS
+171 KSLFGGR
-178 AWTRVAD
+178 AWTRVPD
-185 GQWYLHLFDSSQP
+185 GQWYLHLFDSTQP

-215 RFWLERGADGFRV
+215 RFWLDRGADGFRV

-235 KAEGLPDWDEQVH
+235 KADGLPDWDEQVH
-248 LVEGTAA
+248 MVEGTDSA
-255 EDDAPNGAPADRTG
+255 DDAAAATHPTPGEDPEG
-269 PAAQDVP
+269 P
-276 VDSTATAET
+276 
-285 GPAPSGPETVG
+285 G
-296 AEQAGGAGTELGGVV
+296 
-311 GGDEESANADDPA
+311 

-331 YFDQDGVHEIYRDWH
+331 YFDQDGVHEIYRDWN
-346 RVLQEYPG
+346 RVLREYPG
-354 DRMLV
+354 ERMLV

-364 GPASRLARY
+364 GPAPRLARY
-373 VRPDEAQQAFNFDFL
+373 VREDEAQQAFNFDFL
-388 ISGWHRNRMRD
+388 VAGWHRDRMRD
-399 TIDISLR
+399 TIETSLR
-406 ANYEVGAP
+406 ANSEVGAP

-426 HASRYGLGSRTAY
+426 HSSRYGLSSRTAY

-449 PHHGQGLRRAR
+449 PHPGQGLRRAR

-481 GLPEHTSLPDAARE
+481 GLPEHTELPDAARQ

-522 EGLGFGAEPWLPQP
+522 EGLGFGPAPWLPQP
-536 ESFAQITVDHQL
+536 ESFHEITVDHQL

-554 LNLYRRALTLRDEL
+554 LSLYRRALRLRHEL
-568 RLGTADFSWH
+568 GLGATGFAWH
-578 PLSDGPEG
+578 PLSDEDQG

-591 LSTRGG
+591 LPREDGD
-597 RRVLVAANLGETE
+597 VMVAANLGDAPAT
-610 AEVAELGSGTLLL
+610 VAELSTGELLL
-623 TSGQDAVVNDR
+623 ASGQDAVVGDT
-634 LTVDSAVWVEL
+634 LSVDSAVWLKL

>member
-1 MPLGPLRPDVG
+1 MG
-12 SLERVTFSQTSFP
+12 SLDPVTSDPSTHSDHRAT
-25 APSGSEWWRDAVI
+25 APSARSDQTASVSTASASDTSARTATGTEWWRDAVI

-55 DLGGVTQKLPYLKRL
+55 DLGGVTQKLPYLKHL

-132 EDHEWFRAALDSAPG
+132 EDHEWFRAALTSEPG
-147 SPERDRYIFREGSGE
+147 SPERDRYMFREGRGE
-162 NGELPPNNW
+162 NGEEPPNNW
-171 KSLFGGS
+171 KSLFGGR
-178 AWTRVAD
+178 AWTRVPD

-215 RFWLERGADGFRV
+215 RFWLDRGADGFRV

-235 KAEGLPDWDEQVH
+235 KAPGLPDWDEQVH
-248 LVEGTAA
+248 MVEGT
-255 EDDAPNGAPADRTG
+255 DVQG
-269 PAAQDVP
+269 AQDEP
-276 VDSTATAET
+276 D
-285 GPAPSGPETVG
+285 GPS
-296 AEQAGGAGTELGGVV
+296 
-311 GGDEESANADDPA
+311 

-346 RVLQEYPG
+346 TVLQEYPG

-364 GPASRLARY
+364 GPAERLARY

-388 ISGWHRNRMRD
+388 VAGWHRDRMRD
-399 TIDISLR
+399 TIEISLR
-406 ANYEVGAP
+406 ANAAVGAP
-414 CTWVLSNHDTVR
+414 STWVLSNHDTVR
-426 HASRYGLGSRTAY
+426 HASRYGLSSRTAY

-449 PHHGQGLRRAR
+449 PHAGQGLRRAR

-466 LSLPGSAYVY
+466 LSLPGSAYIY

-481 GLPEHTSLPDAARE
+481 GLPEHTELPDAARQ

-502 AGAELGRDGA
+502 AGSELGRDGA
-512 RVPLPWSPVG
+512 RVPLPWAPVG
-522 EGLGFGAEPWLPQP
+522 DGLGFGPDPWLPQP
-536 ESFAQITVDHQL
+536 ESFAGITVDHQL

-554 LNLYRRALTLRDEL
+554 LNLYRRALEL
-568 RLGTADFSWH
+568 RHDLELGTAEFTWH
-578 PLSDGPEG
+578 PLSEG
-586 VLAYV
+586 DQDVLAYTM
-591 LSTRGG
+591 SCGTGET
-597 RRVLVAANLGETE
+597 VLVAANLGESE
-610 AEVAELGSGTLLL
+610 IGFDELSRGELLL
-623 TSGQDAVVNDR
+623 ASGQNAVVNDR
-634 LTVDSAVWVEL
+634 LSVDSAVWLRLM

>member
-1 MPLGPLRPDVG
+1 MG
-12 SLERVTFSQTSFP
+12 SLDPVTSDPSTHSDHRAT
-25 APSGSEWWRDAVI
+25 APSARSDQTASVSTASASDTSARTATGTEWWRDAVI

-55 DLGGVTQKLPYLKRL
+55 DLGGVTQKLPYLKHL

-132 EDHEWFRAALDSAPG
+132 EDHEWFRAALTSEPG
-147 SPERDRYIFREGSGE
+147 SPERDRYMFREGRGE
-162 NGELPPNNW
+162 NGEEPPNNW
-171 KSLFGGS
+171 KSLFGGR
-178 AWTRVAD
+178 AWTRVPD

-215 RFWLERGADGFRV
+215 RFWLDRGADGFRV

-235 KAEGLPDWDEQVH
+235 KAPGLPDWDEQVH
-248 LVEGTAA
+248 MVEGT
-255 EDDAPNGAPADRTG
+255 DAQG
-269 PAAQDVP
+269 AQDEP
-276 VDSTATAET
+276 D
-285 GPAPSGPETVG
+285 GPS
-296 AEQAGGAGTELGGVV
+296 
-311 GGDEESANADDPA
+311 

-346 RVLQEYPG
+346 TVLQEYPG

-364 GPASRLARY
+364 GPAERLARY

-388 ISGWHRNRMRD
+388 VAGWHRDRMRD
-399 TIDISLR
+399 TIEISLR
-406 ANYEVGAP
+406 ANAAVGAP
-414 CTWVLSNHDTVR
+414 STWVLSNHDTVR
-426 HASRYGLGSRTAY
+426 HASRYGLSSRTAY

-449 PHHGQGLRRAR
+449 PHAGQGLRRAR

-466 LSLPGSAYVY
+466 LSLPGSAYIY

-481 GLPEHTSLPDAARE
+481 GLPEHTELPDAARQ

-502 AGAELGRDGA
+502 AGSELGRDGA
-512 RVPLPWSPVG
+512 RVPLPWAPVG
-522 EGLGFGAEPWLPQP
+522 DGLGFGPDPWLPQP
-536 ESFAQITVDHQL
+536 ESFAGITVDHQL

-554 LNLYRRALTLRDEL
+554 LNLYRRALEL
-568 RLGTADFSWH
+568 RHDLELGTAEFAWH
-578 PLSDGPEG
+578 PLSEG
-586 VLAYV
+586 DQDVLAYTM
-591 LSTRGG
+591 SCGTGET
-597 RRVLVAANLGETE
+597 VLVAANLGESE
-610 AEVAELGSGTLLL
+610 IGFDELSRGELLL
-623 TSGQDAVVNDR
+623 ASGQNAVVNDR
-634 LTVDSAVWVEL
+634 LSVDSAVWLRLT

>member
-1 MPLGPLRPDVG
+1 M
-12 SLERVTFSQTSFP
+12 TSDSSTHSDHRTT
-25 APSGSEWWRDAVI
+25 APSARSDQTASVSTASASDTSARTATGTEWWRDAVI

-55 DLGGVTQKLPYLKRL
+55 DLGGVTQKLPYLKHL

-107 FDRMREE
+107 FDRLREE

-132 EDHEWFRAALDSAPG
+132 EDHEWFRAALTSEPG
-147 SPERDRYIFREGSGE
+147 SPERDRYMFREGRGE
-162 NGELPPNNW
+162 NGEEPPNNW
-171 KSLFGGS
+171 KSLFGGR
-178 AWTRVAD
+178 AWTRVPD

-215 RFWLERGADGFRV
+215 RFWLDRGADGFRV

-235 KAEGLPDWDEQVH
+235 KAPGLPDWDEQVH
-248 LVEGTAA
+248 MVEGT
-255 EDDAPNGAPADRTG
+255 DAQG
-269 PAAQDVP
+269 AQDEP
-276 VDSTATAET
+276 D
-285 GPAPSGPETVG
+285 GPS
-296 AEQAGGAGTELGGVV
+296 
-311 GGDEESANADDPA
+311 

-346 RVLQEYPG
+346 TVLQEYPG

-364 GPASRLARY
+364 GPAERLARY

-388 ISGWHRNRMRD
+388 VAGWHRDRMRD
-399 TIDISLR
+399 TIEISLR
-406 ANYEVGAP
+406 ANAAVGAP
-414 CTWVLSNHDTVR
+414 STWVLSNHDTVR
-426 HASRYGLGSRTAY
+426 HASRYGLSSRTAY

-449 PHHGQGLRRAR
+449 PHAGQGLRRAR

-466 LSLPGSAYVY
+466 LSLPGSAYIY

-481 GLPEHTSLPDAARE
+481 GLPEHTELPDAARQ

-502 AGAELGRDGA
+502 AGSELGRDGA
-512 RVPLPWSPVG
+512 RVPLPWAPVG
-522 EGLGFGAEPWLPQP
+522 DGLGFGPDPWLPQP
-536 ESFAQITVDHQL
+536 ESFAGITVDHQL

-554 LNLYRRALTLRDEL
+554 LNLYRRALEL
-568 RLGTADFSWH
+568 RHDLELGTAEFAWH
-578 PLSDGPEG
+578 PLSEG
-586 VLAYV
+586 DQDVLAYTM
-591 LSTRGG
+591 SCGTGET
-597 RRVLVAANLGETE
+597 VLVAANLGESE
-610 AEVAELGSGTLLL
+610 IGFDELSRGELLL
-623 TSGQDAVVNDR
+623 ASGQNAVVNDR
-634 LTVDSAVWVEL
+634 LSVDSAVWLRLT

>member
-1 MPLGPLRPDVG
+1 MTARRPWEMG
-12 SLERVTFSQTSFP
+12 SLDPVTSDPSMHSTHRAT
-25 APSGSEWWRDAVI
+25 APSARSDQTASVSAAGASGTSARTATGTEWWRDAVI

-55 DLGGVTQKLPYLKRL
+55 DLGGVTQKLPYLKHL

-132 EDHEWFRAALDSAPG
+132 EDHEWFRAALASEPG
-147 SPERDRYIFREGSGE
+147 SPERDRYMFREGRGE
-162 NGELPPNNW
+162 NGEEPPNNW
-171 KSLFGGS
+171 KSLFGGR
-178 AWTRVAD
+178 AWTRVPD

-215 RFWLERGADGFRV
+215 RFWLDRGADGFRV

-235 KAEGLPDWDEQVH
+235 KAQGLPDWDEQVH
-248 LVEGTAA
+248 MVEGTDAQRA
-255 EDDAPNGAPADRTG
+255 EDEPDG
-269 PAAQDVP
+269 P
-276 VDSTATAET
+276 S
-285 GPAPSGPETVG
+285 
-296 AEQAGGAGTELGGVV
+296 
-311 GGDEESANADDPA
+311 

-346 RVLQEYPG
+346 KVLQEYPG

-364 GPASRLARY
+364 GPAERLARY

-388 ISGWHRNRMRD
+388 VAGWHRDRMRD
-399 TIDISLR
+399 TIEISLR
-406 ANYEVGAP
+406 ANAAVGAP
-414 CTWVLSNHDTVR
+414 STWVLSNHDTVR
-426 HASRYGLGSRTAY
+426 HASRYGLSSRTAY

-449 PHHGQGLRRAR
+449 PHAGQGLRRAR

-466 LSLPGSAYVY
+466 LSLPGSAYIY

-481 GLPEHTSLPDAARE
+481 GLPEHTELPDAARQ

-502 AGAELGRDGA
+502 AGSELGRDGA

-522 EGLGFGAEPWLPQP
+522 DGLGFGPDPWLPQP
-536 ESFAQITVDHQL
+536 EAFAGITVDHQL

-554 LNLYRRALTLRDEL
+554 LNLYRRALEIRQDLG
-568 RLGTADFSWH
+568 LGTAEFAWH
-578 PLSDGPEG
+578 PLSEG
-586 VLAYV
+586 GQDVLAY
-591 LSTRGG
+591 TMACGTGG
-597 RRVLVAANLGETE
+597 TVLVAANLGESE
-610 AEVAELGSGTLLL
+610 IGFDELSRGELLL
-623 TSGQDAVVNDR
+623 ASGQNAVVNDR
-634 LTVDSAVWVEL
+634 LSVDSAVWLRLT

>member
-1 MPLGPLRPDVG
+1 M
-12 SLERVTFSQTSFP
+12 TSDSSTHSDHRTT
-25 APSGSEWWRDAVI
+25 APSARSDQTASVSTASASDTSARTATGTEWWRDAVI

-55 DLGGVTQKLPYLKRL
+55 DLGGVTQKLPYLKHL

-132 EDHEWFRAALDSAPG
+132 EDHEWFRAALASEPG
-147 SPERDRYIFREGSGE
+147 SPERDRYMFREGRGE
-162 NGELPPNNW
+162 NGEEPPNNW
-171 KSLFGGS
+171 KSLFGGR
-178 AWTRVAD
+178 AWTRVPD

-215 RFWLERGADGFRV
+215 RFWLDRGADGFRV

-235 KAEGLPDWDEQVH
+235 KAPGLPDWDEQVH
-248 LVEGTAA
+248 MVEGT
-255 EDDAPNGAPADRTG
+255 DAQG
-269 PAAQDVP
+269 AQDEP
-276 VDSTATAET
+276 D
-285 GPAPSGPETVG
+285 GPS
-296 AEQAGGAGTELGGVV
+296 
-311 GGDEESANADDPA
+311 

-346 RVLQEYPG
+346 TVLQEYPG

-364 GPASRLARY
+364 GPAERLARY

-388 ISGWHRNRMRD
+388 VAGWHRDRMRD
-399 TIDISLR
+399 TIEISLR
-406 ANYEVGAP
+406 ANAAVGAP
-414 CTWVLSNHDTVR
+414 STWVLSNHDTVR
-426 HASRYGLGSRTAY
+426 HASRYGLSSRTAY

-449 PHHGQGLRRAR
+449 PHAGQGLRRAR

-466 LSLPGSAYVY
+466 LSLPGSAYIY

-481 GLPEHTSLPDAARE
+481 GLPEHTELPDAARQ

-502 AGAELGRDGA
+502 AGSELGRDGA
-512 RVPLPWSPVG
+512 RVPLPWAPVG
-522 EGLGFGAEPWLPQP
+522 DGLGFGPDPWLPQP
-536 ESFAQITVDHQL
+536 ESFAGITVDHQL

-554 LNLYRRALTLRDEL
+554 LNLYRRALEL
-568 RLGTADFSWH
+568 RHDLELGTAEFAWH
-578 PLSDGPEG
+578 PLSEG
-586 VLAYV
+586 DQDVLAYTM
-591 LSTRGG
+591 SCGTGET
-597 RRVLVAANLGETE
+597 VLVAANLGESE
-610 AEVAELGSGTLLL
+610 IGFDELSRGELLL
-623 TSGQDAVVNDR
+623 ASGQNAVVNDR
-634 LTVDSAVWVEL
+634 LSVDSAVWLRLT

>member
-1 MPLGPLRPDVG
+1 M
-12 SLERVTFSQTSFP
+12 
-25 APSGSEWWRDAVI
+25 
-38 YQVYP
+38 YP

-55 DLGGVTQKLPYLKRL
+55 DLGGVTQKLPYLKHL

-132 EDHEWFRAALDSAPG
+132 EDHEWFRAALTSEPG
-147 SPERDRYIFREGSGE
+147 SPERDRYMFREGRGE
-162 NGELPPNNW
+162 NGEEPPNNW
-171 KSLFGGS
+171 KSLFGGR
-178 AWTRVAD
+178 AWTRVPD

-215 RFWLERGADGFRV
+215 RFWLDRGADGFRV

-235 KAEGLPDWDEQVH
+235 KAPGLPDWDEQVH
-248 LVEGTAA
+248 MVEGT
-255 EDDAPNGAPADRTG
+255 DVQG
-269 PAAQDVP
+269 AQDEP
-276 VDSTATAET
+276 D
-285 GPAPSGPETVG
+285 GPS
-296 AEQAGGAGTELGGVV
+296 
-311 GGDEESANADDPA
+311 

-346 RVLQEYPG
+346 TVLQEYPG

-364 GPASRLARY
+364 GPAERLARY

-388 ISGWHRNRMRD
+388 VAGWHRDRMRD
-399 TIDISLR
+399 TVEISLR
-406 ANYEVGAP
+406 ANAAVGAP
-414 CTWVLSNHDTVR
+414 STWVLSNHDTVR

-449 PHHGQGLRRAR
+449 PHAGQGLRRAR

-466 LSLPGSAYVY
+466 LSLPGSAYIY

-481 GLPEHTSLPDAARE
+481 GLPEHTELPDAARQ

-502 AGAELGRDGA
+502 AGSELGRDGA
-512 RVPLPWSPVG
+512 RVPLPWAPVG
-522 EGLGFGAEPWLPQP
+522 DGLGFGPDPWLPQP
-536 ESFAQITVDHQL
+536 ESFAGITVDHQL

-554 LNLYRRALTLRDEL
+554 LNLYRRALEL
-568 RLGTADFSWH
+568 RHDLELGTAEFAWH
-578 PLSDGPEG
+578 PLSEG
-586 VLAYV
+586 DQDVLAY
-591 LSTRGG
+591 TMTCGTG
-597 RRVLVAANLGETE
+597 ETVLVAANLGES
-610 AEVAELGSGTLLL
+610 EVGFDELSRGELLL
-623 TSGQDAVVNDR
+623 ASGQNAVVNDR
-634 LTVDSAVWVEL
+634 LSVDSAVWLRLK